1 MRNIST
7 TRLRQRAPKVPR
19 RVNAA
24 HFETNTPFVCSI
36 LGSQRA
42 AEIRTVL
49 TRMEELEEE
58 KRNATLEKERQ
69 SLQILERIKLQSEH
83 DNMTKAELARLRHL
97 EKLDMVMLDPRG
109 YSRP

>member
-1 MRNIST
+1 M
-7 TRLRQRAPKVPR
+7 LRQVLDAL
-19 RVNAA
+19 
-24 HFETNTPFVCSI
+24 FETNSTFVCSI

-58 KRNATLEKERQ
+58 KRQATLEKERQ

-83 DNMTKAELARLRHL
+83 DNMTKAEMARLRHL
-97 EKLDMVMLDPRG
+97 EKLDMVMLCCQHKQQ
-109 YSRP
+109 